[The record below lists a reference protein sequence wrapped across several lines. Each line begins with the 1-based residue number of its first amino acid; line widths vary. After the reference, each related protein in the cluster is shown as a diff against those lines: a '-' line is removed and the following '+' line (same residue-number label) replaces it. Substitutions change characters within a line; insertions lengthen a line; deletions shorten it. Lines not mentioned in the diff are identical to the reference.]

1 MASINSSIREYTG
14 AGYLP
19 KFNIVQDVAKR
30 PTVDV
35 SPVTF
40 KSSNK
45 VQSNIVKLKPRS
57 IRVAKPQDIL
67 K

>member
-19 KFNIVQDVAKR
+19 KFNIVQD
-30 PTVDV
+30 TVKCPMLDV
-35 SPVTF
+35 SQVTPST
-40 KSSNK
+40 SSK

-57 IRVAKPQDIL
+57 IRVL